1 MAILNLNKRNS
12 EVSVLVQAA
21 AKHGDLTFPTLR
33 PLAPFDEV
41 RDQHRWLFHSRFH
54 FEQVGTRGGL
64 LGLFRA
70 VDTKVLPALAVF
82 TAGYIGVGC
91 QMSCVL
97 DLSC

>member
-1 MAILNLNKRNS
+1 MTLLNLTKRNS

-33 PLAPFDEV
+33 PLAL
-41 RDQHRWLFHSRFH
+41 R
-54 FEQVGTRGGL
+54 L
-64 LGLFRA
+64 LRA
-70 VDTKVLPALAVF
+70 QGPTQMAVF
-82 TAGYIGVGC
+82 AAGYIGVGC